1 MTAARASW
9 SRVVLALVGVAA
21 LGAVIW
27 QYQRHV
33 DKTEP
38 LWQADA
44 THYDHRPVLVY
55 FDDNDFREYLPTI
68 AASFDLWNRALGC
81 NGIARAADL
90 LEADVILRPLSG
102 IPCGKDW
109 DKDDANMYTCYEPP
123 GAVVE
128 VRRID
133 DVGLALVELDHEWGH
148 AAFGLA
154 DRNAGD
160 IMSALKQPEPGD
172 PPPATWITPFLA
184 GAVKGRMCR

>member
-1 MTAARASW
+1 MTARGKVLIPAAFT
-9 SRVVLALVGVAA
+9 VVLLLAGV
-21 LGAVIW
+21 LWVV
-27 QYQRHV
+27 QHRR
-33 DKTEP
+33 DLSEP
-38 LWQADA
+38 LWQEGA
-44 THYDHRPVLVY
+44 THYSHRPVLVY
-55 FDDNDFREYLPTI
+55 FADEDFREYIPTI
-68 AASFDLWNRALGC
+68 AASFDLWNRALGY

-160 IMSALKQPEPGD
+160 IMSPLRQPEMGD
-172 PPPATWITPFLA
+172 PPPATLITPFLA
-184 GAVKGRMCR
+184 GAVRGRMCR